1 MNRGVQL
8 ILPGLFDLPLDEL
21 ESGFVTSE
29 LPALNRILGLSTAR
43 ENQDYTID
51 AMLSTALSLRSE
63 PLKSEP
69 LKSENGPSMT
79 CAAGLA
85 MAQAYAADEDPS
97 RLLLIEAI
105 HLQADMHSA
114 IAVPIPLDDES
125 RHDINIIINDLKDLF
140 KVECDITEIADGRYL
155 LRLKAFDAPLHYP
168 HPLSVL
174 GKSINPF
181 IEQSRQILPWYQL
194 INEFQMFMH
203 QHPQNEQRRQRG
215 RLAVN
220 SLWAWG
226 AGARPTPALQPAW
239 YCDDALLNRFAASLG
254 LTVESCGNLASCR
267 DLDDTV
273 VVDLRLLQLLKS
285 DLDRKLDEL
294 LLEIERELLAPI
306 LQTLA
311 QRPQTL
317 WLRAGYHVDFEL
329 KPSARFK
336 FWRRPGS
343 LVDWR
348 QSAP

>member
-1 MNRGVQL
+1 VNRAVQL

-21 ESGFVTSE
+21 ESGFVTAE
-29 LPALNRILGLSTAR
+29 LPALNRILGLSTTH
-43 ENQDYTID
+43 ENQDHTID
-51 AMLSTALSLRSE
+51 AMLSSALAIR
-63 PLKSEP
+63 
-69 LKSENGPSMT
+69 SENGSSIDG
-79 CAAGLA
+79 AAGLA
-85 MAQAYAADEDPS
+85 MAQAYATDEDPS

-105 HLQADMHSA
+105 HLRADMHSA
-114 IAVPIPLDDES
+114 IALPIPGDDENI
-125 RHDINIIINDLKDLF
+125 HDIDIIINDLKDLF
-140 KVECDITEIADGRYL
+140 KVDCNIDKISDGRYL
-155 LRLKAFDAPLHYP
+155 LSLKTFDAPLHYP

-174 GKSINPF
+174 GKNVSPF
-181 IEQSRQILPWYQL
+181 IEQSRRILPWYQL

-203 QHPQNEQRRQRG
+203 QHPQNEKRRQRG

-226 AGARPTPALQPAW
+226 AGARPTPALRSAW
-239 YCDDALLNRFAASLG
+239 YCDDPLLNRFAASLG
-254 LTVESCGNLASCR
+254 LTVEPCSKLVNCS
-267 DLDDTV
+267 DLEDTV

-285 DLDRKLDEL
+285 GLDRKLDEL

-311 QRPQTL
+311 HRPQSL
-317 WLRAGYHVDFEL
+317 WLRAGYRVDFEL

>member
-21 ESGFVTSE
+21 ESGFVTSK
-29 LPALNRILGLSTAR
+29 LPSLNRILGLSTAR

-51 AMLSTALSLRSE
+51 AMLSSALSLRSE
-63 PLKSEP
+63 PSRSEP
-69 LKSENGPSMT
+69 LRSKNGPSMA

-85 MAQAYAADEDPS
+85 MAQAYAIDEDPS

-114 IAVPIPLDDES
+114 IAVPIPLDEEN
-125 RHDINIIINDLKDLF
+125 RNDISIIINELKDLF
-140 KVECDITEIADGRYL
+140 NVDCDISEIADGRYL
-155 LRLKAFDAPLHYP
+155 LCLKAFDAPLHYP

-181 IEQSRQILPWYQL
+181 IEQSRQNLSWYQL

-203 QHPQNEQRRQRG
+203 QHPVNEQRRQRG
-215 RLAVN
+215 KLLVN

-239 YCDDALLNRFAASLG
+239 YCDDPLVNRFAASLG
-254 LTVESCGNLASCR
+254 LTVEPCSKLVSCS

-285 DLDRKLDEL
+285 DLDRQLDDL
-294 LLEIERELLAPI
+294 LLEIEHELFAPI

-311 QRPQTL
+311 QHPRSL
-317 WLRAGYHVDFEL
+317 WLRAGYRVDFEL

>member
-1 MNRGVQL
+1 VNQAVQL

-21 ESGFVTSE
+21 ESGFVASR
-29 LPALNRILGLSTAR
+29 LPALNRIMGLSTAR

-63 PLKSEP
+63 SLKSET
-69 LKSENGPSMT
+69 GPAMT

-85 MAQAYAADEDPS
+85 MAQAYAVDEDPS
-97 RLLLIEAI
+97 RLLLVEAI

-114 IAVPIPLDDES
+114 IAVPIPLDDEN
-125 RHDINIIINDLKDLF
+125 RHDIDIIINDLKDLF
-140 KVECDITEIADGRYL
+140 KVDCDISEITDGRYL
-155 LRLKAFDAPLHYP
+155 LRLKTFDAPLHYP

-181 IEQSRQILPWYQL
+181 IEQSREVLPWYQL

-215 RLAVN
+215 RLSVN

-239 YCDDALLNRFAASLG
+239 YCDDPLLNRFAESLG
-254 LTVESCGNLASCR
+254 LTVEPCSKLASCS

-285 DLDRKLDEL
+285 GLDRKLDEL
-294 LLEIERELLAPI
+294 LLEIEHDLLAPI

-311 QRPQTL
+311 QRPQSL
-317 WLRAGYHVDFEL
+317 WLRAGYRVDFEL
-329 KPSARFK
+329 RPSARFK
-336 FWRRPGS
+336 FCRRPGS
-343 LVDWR
+343 LADWR
-348 QSAP
+348 QSTP